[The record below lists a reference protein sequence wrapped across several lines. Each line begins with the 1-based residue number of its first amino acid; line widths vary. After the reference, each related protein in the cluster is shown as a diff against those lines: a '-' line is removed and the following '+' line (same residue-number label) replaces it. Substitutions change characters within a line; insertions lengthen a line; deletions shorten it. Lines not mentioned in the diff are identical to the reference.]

1 MNFLNKLKKVK
12 SNFLN
17 IENFLY
23 VSIIIIIFLFDRLS
37 KLKIIKD
44 FNETTFYV
52 NDYINFDLIWNIGIG
67 FGFLTQTLRCFT
79 IL

>member
-52 NDYINFDLIWNIGIG
+52 NDYIV
-67 FGFLTQTLRCFT
+67 
-79 IL
+79 